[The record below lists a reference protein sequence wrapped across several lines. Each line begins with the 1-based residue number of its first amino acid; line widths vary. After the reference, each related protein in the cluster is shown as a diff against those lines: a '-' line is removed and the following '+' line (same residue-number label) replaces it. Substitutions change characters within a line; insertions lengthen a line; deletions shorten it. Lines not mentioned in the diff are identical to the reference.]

1 MEKFAIF
8 TDSSS
13 NLSSEQLK
21 EYGIAE
27 SLPMHVYIDGVEHD
41 VDRDWTN
48 FEPKE
53 YYDIVRSGAKF
64 SSSQV
69 SAAEYEAAFRTALEE
84 GRDVLSLS
92 CCNALSGSVL
102 ESIAAKEKLQ
112 KEFPD
117 RKIIC
122 VDTYNCCYSL
132 AMIVIEAAKKR
143 DAGMSIEDVH
153 QWVLDNREHF
163 NEAGTVDNLSYL
175 RRAGRISASAAFF
188 GGLLSV
194 KPMIVYDETG
204 HNVAVEKV
212 RGRKASLIR
221 SAEYVRDYADLDANN
236 NVCIAHADCEEDAKE
251 VAEAIRGF
259 FPDKKI
265 NFHFGVV
272 NQGVGSSV
280 GPGTI
285 ILGFYGDPKI
295 RELNK

>member
-1 MEKFAIF
+1 MSNFAIF

-13 NLSSEQLK
+13 NLSSEELRQ
-21 EYGIAE
+21 YGIE
-27 SLPMHVYIDGVEHD
+27 DSLPMIIYIDDVEYT
-41 VDRDWTN
+41 VDRDWKR
-48 FEPKE
+48 FSPKE
-53 YYDIVRSGAKF
+53 YYDIVRNGSRF
-64 SSSQV
+64 RSSQV
-69 SAAEYEAAFRTALEE
+69 SSAAYEEAFRKALAE

-117 RKIIC
+117 RKIYC

-143 DAGMSIEDVH
+143 DAGMSIDDVH
-153 QWVLDNREHF
+153 QWVLDSRKYF
-163 NEAGTVDNLSYL
+163 NEAGTVESLTYL
-175 RRAGRISASAAFF
+175 RNAGRVSASAAFF
-188 GGLLSV
+188 GGLFSV
-194 KPMIVYDETG
+194 KPIIVYDETG

-212 RGRKASLIR
+212 RGRKTSLER
-221 SAEYVRDYADLDANN
+221 SAEYVRDYVDLDANN
-236 NVCIAHADCEEDAKE
+236 NVCIAHADCEEDAKFVGE
-251 VAEAIRGF
+251 KIQSY

-265 NFHFGVV
+265 NFHYGPV
-272 NQGVGSSV
+272 NMGVGSSV

>member
-8 TDSSS
+8 TDSSC
-13 NLSSEQLK
+13 NLSSEELDK
-21 EYGIAE
+21 YGIE
-27 SLPMHVYIDGVEHD
+27 PSLPMHVYIDGVEHL

-48 FEPKE
+48 FTPKE
-53 YYDIVRSGAKF
+53 YYDIVRSSAKF

-69 SAAEYEAAFRTALEE
+69 SAAEYEAAFRKALDE
-84 GRDVLSLS
+84 GRDILSLS

-112 KEFPD
+112 AEFPD
-117 RKIIC
+117 RKIYC
-122 VDTYNCCYSL
+122 VDSYNCCYSL
-132 AMIVIEAAKKR
+132 AMILIEAAKKR
-143 DAGMSIEDVH
+143 DAGMSIDDVYA
-153 QWVLDNREHF
+153 WVMEHRENF
-163 NEAGTVDNLSYL
+163 NEAGTVENLSYL

-221 SAEYVRDYADLDANN
+221 SAEFVRDYADLDANN
-236 NVCIAHADCEEDAKE
+236 NVCIAHADCEDDAKT
-251 VAEAIRGF
+251 VAEAIQGF
-259 FPDKKI
+259 FPDKEI
-265 NFHFGVV
+265 DFHFGVV
-272 NQGVGSSV
+272 NQGVGSPV

-285 ILGFYGDPKI
+285 ILAFYGDPKI
-295 RELNK
+295 RQLNK